1 VKRRRNATAPLLFV
15 SGSRARP
22 KASPRWPVFFGA
34 LALASAGCVGLIG
47 DNGTESSG
55 EQGKNE
61 VAVSG
66 LRRLTAGEYVAT
78 VRDLVGFVPAGVRET
93 LPIDPL
99 VPFDNDFQGQKASE
113 ALIQGADLLAG
124 DIATAVVADAAI
136 RDKVVGCT
144 PTGPSDAACFGTFV
158 ATFGRRALR
167 RPLLPADLDHFAVF
181 LAHGTQA
188 GDFYVAVDSALRAF
202 FQHPE
207 FLYRVEIGAPVPDK
221 PGVKKL
227 GDFEL
232 ATRLSYFLV
241 GSTPEDWLLD
251 EAEAGAL
258 ASDEGLRAAADKLF
272 AEDRARDRVAH
283 FHALW
288 LGYSTLT
295 DEGLTADMRGETAAL
310 LSRVIFEDKRPW
322 TDVLTSK
329 ETFLTP
335 QLAEHYGLPSPGAG
349 PGWVPYGS
357 SGRKGLLSHATF
369 LSAVS
374 KFGDTSPTQRG
385 LLIRTR
391 LFCQTISRPPP
402 ELKVNTDMPPQG
414 SDPNACKIDRY
425 AMWKTEGCSMCHKL
439 MDPIG
444 FGLEAYDAAG
454 RFRTTQPDRPD
465 CPIDGQGTFEG
476 VGSFNGPAELA
487 DRLLEA
493 GGVEA
498 CVATELYR
506 YASGRVELDNRD
518 ESIVQSLVAGASEG
532 GGLKLDRF
540 MLDYA
545 TSEAFRYRR
554 DEEVTP

>member
-1 VKRRRNATAPLLFV
+1 MKGRRRAGPPTRGPAPLVAVVPL
-15 SGSRARP
+15 GL
-22 KASPRWPVFFGA
+22 A
-34 LALASAGCVGLIG
+34 LALGGCVGLIG
-47 DNGTESSG
+47 DNDGTAG
-55 EQGKNE
+55 ETPSAKEE

-78 VRDLVGFVPAGVRET
+78 VQDLVGFVPAGVRET

-99 VPFDNDFQGQKASE
+99 LPFDNDFTGQKASE
-113 ALIQGADLLAG
+113 ALIVGADLLAG
-124 DIATAVVADAAI
+124 DIATAVVADPLL
-136 RDKVVGCT
+136 RDAVVGCK
-144 PTGPSDAACFGTFV
+144 PTGPSDEACFRSFL
-158 ATFGRRALR
+158 ATFGRRAMR
-167 RPLLPADLDHFAVF
+167 RTLLPDDVNRFAVF
-181 LAHGTQA
+181 LDHGIQA

-202 FQHPE
+202 LQHPE
-207 FLYRVEIGAPVPDK
+207 LLYRVEIGTPVAGK

-232 ATRLSYFLV
+232 AARLSYFLV

-251 EAEAGAL
+251 EAESGGLRAD
-258 ASDEGLRAAADKLF
+258 SGLRAAAAKLF
-272 AEDRARDRVAH
+272 AEDRARARVAR
-283 FHALW
+283 FHELW

-295 DEGLTADMRGETAAL
+295 DDGLSADMRAETAAL
-310 LSRVIFEDKRPW
+310 LSRVIFDEERPW
-322 TDVLTSK
+322 TDVLTSD

-349 PGWVPYGS
+349 PAWVPYGD
-357 SGRKGLLSHATF
+357 SGRKGILSHATF

-391 LFCQTISRPPP
+391 LFCQAISRPPP

-414 SDPNACKIDRY
+414 ADPNACKIDRY
-425 AMWKTEGCSMCHKL
+425 VMWKTDGCSTCHKL

-454 RFRTTQPDRPD
+454 RLRATQPNRPD
-465 CPIDGQGTFEG
+465 CPIDGEGTFEG

-487 DRLLEA
+487 DLMLKA
-493 GGVEA
+493 GGVEE
-498 CVATELYR
+498 CVATQLYR
-506 YASGRVELDNRD
+506 YASGRTELDSHDTR
-518 ESIVQSLVAGASEG
+518 IVGDLVAGASKG
-532 GGLKLDRF
+532 GGLQLGQL

-545 TSEAFRYRR
+545 TSDAFRYRR